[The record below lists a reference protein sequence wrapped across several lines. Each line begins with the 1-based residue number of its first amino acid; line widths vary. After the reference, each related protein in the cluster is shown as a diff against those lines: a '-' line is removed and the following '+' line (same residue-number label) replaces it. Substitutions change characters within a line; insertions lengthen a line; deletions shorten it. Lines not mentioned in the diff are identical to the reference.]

1 MHVSLNVPMWLY
13 LLPETC
19 NSFFSYWFPA
29 YLFLF
34 VVFTTLLPI
43 PSHNDCRNV
52 SDIWDTRTKLNH
64 ISSKGLTKKEE
75 EGKANKQKRWQNVAA
90 FWAKNRNLKA
100 ESPIRRGVF
109 WEYWGITYSLAE
121 ATDVQLTQGAGVWVC
136 VCLGVCA
143 ASAMQGNKPKIRQQQ
158 NHKTKATHT
167 QTQTHKHTHTQLW
180 QVNEVILIMATM
192 VDHLVHQHAA
202 GICHGPE
209 TRI

>member
-1 MHVSLNVPMWLY
+1 MFLCDFIWYLKLATAFSLTDFQLIYFY
-13 LLPETC
+13 LLSLPPSFPYPNTMTAAMCLISEILEP
-19 NSFFSYWFPA
+19 NSIIFHQRVPQ
-29 YLFLF
+29 
-34 VVFTTLLPI
+34 
-43 PSHNDCRNV
+43 
-52 SDIWDTRTKLNH
+52 
-64 ISSKGLTKKEE
+64 KKEE

-109 WEYWGITYSLAE
+109 WEYWDITYSLAE